1 LNEETEAF
9 IAAAAVPTASATE
22 ETVDDA
28 EVDDRT
34 DTEDARDDERIPIEL
49 MPRDEKKLI
58 DDGEELWRRAAAVE
72 AKRVELTVEEMADH
86 EAMDVDM

>member
-1 LNEETEAF
+1 
-9 IAAAAVPTASATE
+9 
-22 ETVDDA
+22 
-28 EVDDRT
+28 
-34 DTEDARDDERIPIEL
+34 
-49 MPRDEKKLI
+49 MPRDEKRLI